1 MDLILI
7 ELVLWGGL
15 LFFFWALKDG
25 LGSVESEIESA
36 GLLNARGLASEAAV
50 REVFAQAENLREPIG
65 SYDGAQIHRYAVI
78 DGQSYQFDRICPNP
92 KEMRFESEE
101 RCLAPG
107 LVYIPYYAELGQ
119 KTELAT

>member
-36 GLLNARGLASEAAV
+36 GLLNARGSASDAAV
-50 REVFAQAENLREPIG
+50 REIFAQAENLREPIG
-65 SYDGAQIHRYAVI
+65 SYGGAPIHRYAEI
-78 DGQSYQFDRICPNP
+78 GGQSYQFDRICPDP
-92 KEMRFESEE
+92 KKVHFESEE

-107 LVYIPYYAELGQ
+107 LVYIPCFAELGQ

>member
-1 MDLILI
+1 MDIILI

-36 GLLNARGLASEAAV
+36 GLLNARGAA
-50 REVFAQAENLREPIG
+50 RETGIRETFAQAESLREPIG
-65 SYDGAQIHRYAVI
+65 SYGGTPIHRYAVI
-78 DGQSYQFDRICPNP
+78 DGQPYQFDRVCPDP
-92 KEMRFESEE
+92 KKVHFESEE

-107 LVYIPYYAELGQ
+107 LVYIPCCVELGQ
-119 KTELAT
+119 ETEMAT